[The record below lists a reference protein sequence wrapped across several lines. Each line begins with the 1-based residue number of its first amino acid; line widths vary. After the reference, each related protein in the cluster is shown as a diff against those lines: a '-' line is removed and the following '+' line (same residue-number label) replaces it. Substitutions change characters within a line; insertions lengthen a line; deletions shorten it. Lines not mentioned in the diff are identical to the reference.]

1 MKKIFVAILIALTS
15 LSCSQ
20 RDNRIIR
27 RIVKQIDARHTTLD
41 LSAAAPFEWDAV
53 YFFQPYSAQSTIEQA
68 IGCSWPDYDKSG
80 IGYNEAF
87 SLVLFMNHGDVVA
100 WCMNPR
106 NKGDFAPVYS
116 TQGYTKA
123 DAFQIEYTGAA
134 GRANVTKK

>member
-1 MKKIFVAILIALTS
+1 MKKIFIAILIALTA

-27 RIVKQIDARHTTLD
+27 RIDKQIDARYTTLD
-41 LSAAAPFEWDAV
+41 LPATAPFEWDAV

-68 IGCSWPDYDKSG
+68 IGRSWPDYDKSG
-80 IGYNEAF
+80 TGYNEAF

-106 NKGDFAPVYS
+106 NNGDFAAVYS
-116 TQGYTKA
+116 TQSYTKA
-123 DAFQIEYTGAA
+123 DAFQIEYTGTS
-134 GRANVTKK
+134 GRVNIIKK

>member
-1 MKKIFVAILIALTS
+1 MKKIFVAILIALTA

-20 RDNRIIR
+20 RDNRIVR
-27 RIVKQIDARHTTLD
+27 RIAKQIDARNTTLD

-68 IGCSWPDYDKSG
+68 IACPWPDYEKSG

-87 SLVLFMNHGDVVA
+87 SLVIFMNHGDVVA

-106 NKGDFAPVYS
+106 NNGDFATVYS
-116 TQGYTKA
+116 TQSYTKA
-123 DAFQIEYTGAA
+123 DTFQIEYTGASK
-134 GRANVTKK
+134 RANVTKK

>member
-1 MKKIFVAILIALTS
+1 MKKVFVVILIASTA

-27 RIVKQIDARHTTLD
+27 RISKQINARDTILD
-41 LSAAAPFEWDAV
+41 LSTVAPFEWNAV
-53 YFFQPYSAQSTIEQA
+53 YFFQPYSDQSTIEQA
-68 IGCSWPDYDKSG
+68 IGCSWPDYEKSG

-106 NKGDFAPVYS
+106 SNGDFASVYR
-116 TQGYTKA
+116 TQSYTKA
-123 DAFQIEYTGAA
+123 DVFQIDYTGASE
-134 GRANVTKK
+134 RANITKK